1 MAGLD
6 LSKMYQVSLIKPE
19 PHETFGTW
27 DTNVGSI
34 KGVRHAQ
41 SMNAQETERQ
51 WQNIN
56 MLQNMTDIYNAR
68 VGQMASDIE
77 DVSGKADTLWD
88 NLMGDLTGGDYTQ
101 YLQTESSK
109 AITDPLKEAV
119 GIADTQQGK
128 AEDWLTQIVGDYEGL
143 LPEAK
148 RQALAGVLSTQID
161 QGALG
166 RAEGSVAS
174 AFAGQR
180 DAARRQAAS
189 MGLSAGQMAGLDRRA
204 GLTQA
209 AEQAAAREKA
219 RVAETARAEEAK
231 KFNYEAVAK
240 LAGMGEEMQK
250 AGMGQV
256 ASAAEQ
262 AGSARKDLSSGTESL
277 IQIQQN
283 LLGEQL
289 DAAKYLT
296 GLASESQAALDKYS
310 KEEKPPSISQFSQVG
325 GYKNLAY
332 TQPKSMDDSNSYR
345 FAK

>member
-6 LSKMYQVSLIKPE
+6 LMKMYGVDYKPGEFNAGGASPSGAGFYGAGAYDSLRKEADRFAASEKEREAEIREYNEVLQGMVS
-19 PHETFGTW
+19 
-27 DTNVGSI
+27 D
-34 KGVRHAQ
+34 
-41 SMNAQETERQ
+41 
-51 WQNIN
+51 
-56 MLQNMTDIYNAR
+56 Y
-68 VGQMASDIE
+68 E

-88 NLMGDLTGGDYTQ
+88 DIMGDLTGGDYTQ

-109 AITDPLKEAV
+109 AVTDPLKEAV
-119 GIADTQQGK
+119 GIADTQQQT
-128 AEDWLTQIVGDYEGL
+128 ANDWLTQIVGDYEGL

-174 AFAGQR
+174 AFASQR

-219 RVAETARAEEAK
+219 RVAETARVEEAK

-256 ASAAEQ
+256 ASAAEGAQKSRQ
-262 AGSARKDLSSGTESL
+262 ALSTGTEGL
-277 IQIQQN
+277 IQSQQN

-296 GLASESQAALDKYS
+296 DLAGQSAEGIASYAQSATGTGTQKTGGTSVTASSPGITGSYGNTKYTSAGL
-310 KEEKPPSISQFSQVG
+310 
-325 GYKNLAY
+325 
-332 TQPKSMDDSNSYR
+332 T
-345 FAK
+345 